1 MTITE
6 HHFTRFAESALNRS
20 LSFAREFGHTY
31 VGTEH
36 LVLGLAAEEESTASV
51 VLRKE
56 GIDTARLRAILTRYA
71 GRGVRSTV
79 SADDMTA
86 ACRRIIEL
94 SAAEA
99 LRRGEDEIGTEH
111 LLCAILSESECT
123 GARMIAEAGGSARE
137 LKNSLFPFLSPV
149 REAQNTACR
158 PAAKEP
164 EKKSDVLS
172 LYSRDLTAL
181 AAAGKLD
188 PVIGREKETER
199 VIRILLRRTKNNPC
213 LVGEPGVGK
222 TAIVEGLAERITS
235 GDVPEALRGKTVLSV
250 DLTSMIAGAKYRG
263 EFEDRMKKLLAEAAS
278 SPDVILFID
287 ELHTVVGAGAAEGAV
302 DASNILKPGLA
313 RGEFR
318 VIGATTDG
326 EYRKKIG
333 KDPALERRFQ
343 TVFVEEP
350 TAAETEAIL
359 RGLREKLEAHHG
371 ITITDEALRAA
382 AELSDRYVQGKFL
395 PDKALDLLDECA
407 AGKALDRKTGEP
419 RAGTAAVTAE
429 DIALTLT
436 EETGIAVG
444 LSGAETEEELARR
457 LGERVFGQ
465 EEAIRALSRAIVR
478 NRAGLRTDSRPVG
491 SFVFIGPSGVGKTE
505 LSLSL
510 AEVLYGTKEA
520 LLRFDM
526 SGFSEKASVSR
537 LIGSPPGYVG
547 HEEGGQLTDA
557 VRRRPYAVILFDEIG
572 KAHPDVAGLLLQ
584 ILDTGF
590 LTDAMGRK
598 VSFRSA
604 VLIMTCNPPPSGAQ
618 IGFGGGKK
626 DAPARLLSGNFPP
639 EITDRIDEVIS
650 FPPLSRESLK
660 KIADRMI
667 GAVSE
672 AAEKRGYPLSVE
684 SALKAAILDSCEREK
699 SGARTLRR
707 LVRQMVEDPVSCFL
721 AEERPVPGTPLTVGI
736 GSGVPTASAAKQNV
750 FFP

>member
-1 MTITE
+1 MTDTE

-20 LSFAREFGHTY
+20 LAFAKEFGHTY

-56 GIDTARLRAILTRYA
+56 GIDTARLRTILTRFA
-71 GRGVRSTV
+71 GRGGRSPVT
-79 SADDMTA
+79 AEDMTA
-86 ACRRIIEL
+86 ACRRVIEL
-94 SAAEA
+94 SASDA
-99 LRRGEDEIGTEH
+99 LRRGEEEIGTEH
-111 LLCAILSESECT
+111 LLYAILSEGECT

-137 LKNSLFPFLSPV
+137 LKNALFPFLSPV
-149 REAQNTACR
+149 RDAPSGANR
-158 PAAKEP
+158 AAGKEP
-164 EKKSDVLS
+164 KSDVLS
-172 LYSRDLTAL
+172 LYTRDLTAL

-188 PVIGREKETER
+188 PVIGREKETAR
-199 VIRILLRRTKNNPC
+199 VIRVLLRRTKNNPC

-222 TAIVEGLAERITS
+222 TAIVEGLAERIAS
-235 GDVPEALRGKTVLSV
+235 GNVPEALRGKTVLSV

-263 EFEDRMKKLLAEAAS
+263 EFEDRMKKLLAGAAS

-318 VIGATTDG
+318 LIGATTDD
-326 EYRKKIG
+326 EFRKRIG
-333 KDPALERRFQ
+333 KDPAFERRFQ
-343 TVFVEEP
+343 TIFVEEP
-350 TAAETEAIL
+350 TAAEAEAIL

-371 ITITDEALRAA
+371 LTITDGALRAA
-382 AELSDRYVQGKFL
+382 ADLSERYVQGKFL

-407 AGKALDRKTGEP
+407 AGKALERKNGEP
-419 RAGTAAVTAE
+419 LTVTAE

-444 LSGAETEEELARR
+444 LCGAETEECLARR
-457 LGERVFGQ
+457 LGERVIGQ
-465 EEAIRALSRAIVR
+465 DGAIRALCRAIVR
-478 NRAGLRTDSRPVG
+478 NRTGLRTDSRPVG

-510 AEVLYGTKEA
+510 AEVLFGTKEA
-520 LLRFDM
+520 LIRFDM

-557 VRRRPYAVILFDEIG
+557 VRRRPYAVVLFDEIG
-572 KAHPDVAGLLLQ
+572 KAHPDVAALLLQ

-590 LTDAMGRK
+590 LTDAMGRR

-604 VLIMTCNPPPSGAQ
+604 VLIMTCNPPSGAQ
-618 IGFGGGKK
+618 IGFGGGER
-626 DAPARLLSGNFPP
+626 DVPARLLSGIFPP
-639 EITDRIDEVIS
+639 EIADRIDEVIP

-660 KIADRMI
+660 RIADRMTDE
-667 GAVSE
+667 VSE
-672 AAEKRGYPLSVE
+672 AAEKLGYPLTVDH
-684 SALKAAILDSCEREK
+684 ALKDAILDACEKEK
-699 SGARTLRR
+699 AGARTLRR
-707 LVRQMVEDPVSCFL
+707 LVRRMVEDPVSGYL
-721 AEERPVPGTPLTVGI
+721 AEERPAPGTQITVGI
-736 GSGVPTASAAKQNV
+736 GNGIPTVSEAKQNA

>member
-1 MTITE
+1 M
-6 HHFTRFAESALNRS
+6 
-20 LSFAREFGHTY
+20 
-31 VGTEH
+31 
-36 LVLGLAAEEESTASV
+36 
-51 VLRKE
+51 LRKE
-56 GIDTARLRAILTRYA
+56 GIDLSLLRAILTRYA
-71 GRGVRSTV
+71 GRGGRSPV
-79 SADDMTA
+79 SAGDMTA
-86 ACRRIIEL
+86 ACRRVIEL

-99 LRRGEDEIGTEH
+99 LRRGEEEIGTEH
-111 LLCAILSESECT
+111 LLSAILSEGECT

-137 LKNSLFPFLSPV
+137 LKNALFPFLSPV
-149 REAQNTACR
+149 RDAPCAPSR
-158 PAAKEP
+158 AAGKEP
-164 EKKSDVLS
+164 EKKTDSLS
-172 LYSRDLTAL
+172 LYTRDLTAL
-181 AAAGKLD
+181 AAAGRLD
-188 PVIGREKETER
+188 PVIGREKETAR
-199 VIRILLRRTKNNPC
+199 VIRVLLRRTKNNPC

-222 TAIVEGLAERITS
+222 TAVVEGLAERIAS

-250 DLTSMIAGAKYRG
+250 DLPSMIAGAKYRG
-263 EFEDRMKKLLAEAAS
+263 EFEDRMKKLLSEAAS

-318 VIGATTDG
+318 LIGATTDD
-326 EYRKKIG
+326 EFRKRIG
-333 KDPALERRFQ
+333 KDPAFERRFQ

-350 TAAETEAIL
+350 TAEEAEAIL

-371 ITITDEALRAA
+371 LTITDGALRAA
-382 AELSDRYVQGKFL
+382 AELSERYVQGKFL

-407 AGKALDRKTGEP
+407 AGKALERRNGE
-419 RAGTAAVTAE
+419 TAAVTEE

-444 LSGAETEEELARR
+444 LGGAETEESLARR

-465 EEAIRALSRAIVR
+465 EDAIRALSRAIVR

-491 SFVFIGPSGVGKTE
+491 SFVFVGPSGVGKTE

-510 AEVLYGTKEA
+510 AEVLFGTKEA

-557 VRRRPYAVILFDEIG
+557 VRRRPYAVVLFDEIG

-590 LTDAMGRK
+590 LTDAMGRR

-604 VLIMTCNPPPSGAQ
+604 VLIMTCNPPSGAQ
-618 IGFGGGKK
+618 VGFGGGEKN
-626 DAPARLLSGNFPP
+626 APARLLSGIFSP
-639 EITDRIDEVIS
+639 ELADRIDEVIP

-660 KIADRMI
+660 KIADRMT

-672 AAEKRGYPLSVE
+672 AAEKLGYPLTFDP
-684 SALKAAILDSCEREK
+684 ALKDAILDACEKEK
-699 SGARTLRR
+699 AGARTLRR
-707 LVRQMVEDPVSCFL
+707 LVRRMAEDPVSGFL
-721 AEERPVPGTPLTVGI
+721 AEARPAPGTPITVGLGNGI
-736 GSGVPTASAAKQNV
+736 PTVSAAKQNAL
-750 FFP
+750 FP